1 MAGVK
6 ERAVLVLEDGT
17 VYHGYAFG
25 ARGKTVGEVV
35 FNTAQTGYQEIMT
48 DPSYHGQIV
57 VMTYPHQGNYGVN
70 VYDMQSNRPWV
81 RGFVAKE
88 FSRVASNPRA
98 QQTIGE
104 FMEFYGVV
112 GIEGIDTRALVR
124 KIREGGVLKGTIAHA
139 SLFGAPDHAFTQE
152 ELEALRR
159 EAQAWTDIDGR
170 DMTPEVSTPLPYAW
184 PTLKSGRRIVVMDFG
199 IKHAI
204 VENLA
209 ALGFEVIVVPG
220 KTPAHQIMAL
230 EPHGLLISNGPGD
243 PTMPRYAH
251 ETIWKLMGLLPTFGI
266 CLGHQLLALAVP
278 YAGLSLPLAV
288 LLLQAAFADLPP
300 ELEDAARLGAV
311 RAAVGDGYEILTDG
325 NQGFSLS
332 EAIRRARM
340 RSPNTSTAPSVPNS
354 GAV

>member
-230 EPHGLLISNGPGD
+230 EPHGLLISNRRPHHAPLRPRDHLEAHGASAHLRHLPGAPASGPRGG
-243 PTMPRYAH
+243 R
-251 ETIWKLMGLLPTFGI
+251 
-266 CLGHQLLALAVP
+266 
-278 YAGLSLPLAV
+278 
-288 LLLQAAFADLPP
+288 ADLQDEVRPP
-300 ELEDAARLGAV
+300 GGEPPGEEPADGED
-311 RAAVGDGYEILTDG
+311 
-325 NQGFSLS
+325 
-332 EAIRRARM
+332 
-340 RSPNTSTAPSVPNS
+340 
-354 GAV
+354 